1 MLLLRVVA
9 QWEQNTSADLPAR
22 RWVKV
27 LHRASCWSSL
37 LLEGMAEFCPSW
49 TVLDTVRHHARAS
62 SPFCSPA
69 DYRRLTRP
77 IVRSNRTEYIYSHQ
91 PLYLLFISVGL
102 MVWGFLVAD
111 HVHCYVASVL
121 RWMVPSLIFKKKKE
135 EANLSMVFSFY
146 PQLQKRKRWFAPERK
161 VGIKE
166 SPIRQR
172 DNNPVTVFTIK
183 FCVFVF
189 INIAFIYWF
198 KTEKNFQSILKKKL
212 LKNKM
217 TCGWTGMCTNPTK
230 IDKWST
236 MSDPLKWFKWMTE
249 CHSFG

>member
-1 MLLLRVVA
+1 MP
-9 QWEQNTSADLPAR
+9 LPANSSFEQD
-22 RWVKV
+22 WVHIQSPAT
-27 LHRASCWSSL
+27 LSAIYLCWSNGVGISCCWPCPL
-37 LLEGMAEFCPSW
+37 LCSQCPKMNG
-49 TVLDTVRHHARAS
+49 TL
-62 SPFCSPA
+62 
-69 DYRRLTRP
+69 
-77 IVRSNRTEYIYSHQ
+77 INI
-91 PLYLLFISVGL
+91 
-102 MVWGFLVAD
+102 FL
-111 HVHCYVASVL
+111 
-121 RWMVPSLIFKKKKE
+121 KKK

-217 TCGWTGMCTNPTK
+217 TCGWAGMCTNPTK